1 MNKFSFENKRKW
13 YDFYRHVRAYHGMSF
28 PTENTQLY
36 LT

>member
-13 YDFYRHVRAYHGMSF
+13 YDFYRHVRAYHWMSF
-28 PTENTQLY
+28 PTENAKLY